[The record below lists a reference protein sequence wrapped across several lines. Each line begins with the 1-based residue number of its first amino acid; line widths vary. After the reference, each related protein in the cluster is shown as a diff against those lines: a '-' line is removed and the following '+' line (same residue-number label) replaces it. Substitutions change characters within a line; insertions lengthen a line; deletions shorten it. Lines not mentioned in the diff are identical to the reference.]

1 MKLLS
6 ALAVVAVTAMFGG
19 CATYTPSLAKIDNTG
34 AGTSKQ
40 VSNSITAFADEYAS
54 KAKSEKVFDMN
65 LRDDG
70 VMPVLVTLQN
80 GNKFAVDMKTMDIAM
95 RDGSGTLK
103 LLTPE
108 EAATKAKKSS
118 VGRAI
123 GWSLIVPI
131 IGIPIAATASVMHTN
146 KVNRQILEDF
156 TAKALTSGTIAPGKE
171 VSGFLFFEVDKV
183 RTDFPSLAVDVK
195 LTADGSPNPFVVSVP
210 LAPLM
215 MGAPVTTPA
224 AADTPAPATSPTK

>member
-6 ALAVVAVTAMFGG
+6 ALAIVALSATFGG
-19 CATYTPSLAKIDNTG
+19 CATYTPSLAKIDATG

-40 VSNSITAFADEYAS
+40 VNNGITAFADDYAS
-54 KAKSEKVFDMN
+54 KAKSEKVFDMD

-70 VMPVLVTLQN
+70 VLPVLVTLQN
-80 GNKFAVDMKTMDIAM
+80 GNKFAVDMKTMDIVM
-95 RDGSGTLK
+95 RDAAGSLK

-156 TAKALTSGTIAPGKE
+156 TAKALTSGTIAAGKE
-171 VSGFLFFEVDKV
+171 VSGFLYFEVDKV
-183 RTDFPSLAVDVK
+183 RTEFPSLALDVK
-195 LTADGSPNPFVVSVP
+195 LTAEAGAAPFTVSVP
-210 LAPLM
+210 LSAITL
-215 MGAPVTTPA
+215 GAPVTT
-224 AADTPAPATSPTK
+224 APASAVK